1 MISSPSLRPLT
12 EDEFDLIAAES
23 MFGQHLE
30 LQHLSEVDSG
40 AAGDGDTTDAREGT
54 SLDAGPPSK
63 GTMLGHS
70 GGTLGLGP
78 NMTNYAAASF
88 VCD

>member
-1 MISSPSLRPLT
+1 MLTSLSLRPLT

-40 AAGDGDTTDAREGT
+40 AAGDGDTTDSREGDLARRGT
-54 SLDAGPPSK
+54 SFKRDN
-63 GTMLGHS
+63 
-70 GGTLGLGP
+70 GTLGRDTWTRPL
-78 NMTNYAAASF
+78 Y
-88 VCD
+88 D

>member
-30 LQHLSEVDSG
+30 LQHLSEVDSD
-40 AAGDGDTTDAREGT
+40 AAGDEDTTDAREGT
-54 SLDAGPPSK
+54 LLDAGPPSK
-63 GTMLGHS
+63 GTKGHS

-78 NMTNYAAASF
+78 VCMTNYAAASF
-88 VCD
+88 V

>member
-1 MISSPSLRPLT
+1 
-12 EDEFDLIAAES
+12 

-30 LQHLSEVDSG
+30 LQHLSEVDSS
-40 AAGDGDTTDAREGT
+40 AAGDGDTTDTREGT

-63 GTMLGHS
+63 RTMGHS

-78 NMTNYAAASF
+78 CMTNYAAASF